1 MVDVKS
7 KEFYQMLW
15 GSSLW
20 EVLVQIANFRKGDTD
35 LSKGKHIF
43 ADEES
48 DEQEGAIVFY
58 DKLREFIKKWSDNYG
73 TETDGSKNN
82 FTETY
87 RIVFDETKE
96 IKERSSTKEPKN
108 SNQQFS
114 KLEMDESRQ
123 PYQAN
128 LKSQMDESRQPY
140 EPQQSIKND
149 ESRAPY
155 EIPLISG
162 VNESRPPNQP
172 QNLSKVN
179 RSMEQSNIAQSKL
192 AASIPILKM
201 EPPSPPES
209 IDLPLSKIQ
218 SGQFAPKIQSEFQ
231 QSPLSGNHK
240 PDPHA
245 YDSRY
250 NHQGAAG
257 LAGSSISRKSNDNG
271 SVTSQQRRS
280 SGQQPEKL
288 QQQPYLDDVEPLAA
302 QVESM
307 RVSRVPSPDRP
318 YRAQPVPKP
327 NNSAKGLALGTPGYM
342 ASFDKIDD
350 IRQPEKQALPR
361 FSIHS
366 SSSKMLPVA
375 SKDFLAREPLEQMIQ
390 GPGGPRISP
399 PPLRLRPVD
408 DDLDDPI
415 ESSRIAHQ
423 SAVEPPITIMKASPM
438 PRISK
443 SPENLSS
450 IKSESEIEDKGSISN
465 IVSNHDGVNYQPK
478 KSRTLV
484 PLKDD
489 EICKLLRDVS
499 FHII

>member
-1 MVDVKS
+1 
-7 KEFYQMLW
+7 MLW

-35 LSKGKHIF
+35 SSKGKHIF

-48 DEQEGAIVFY
+48 DEQEGAMVFY

-87 RIVFDETKE
+87 QIVFDETKE
-96 IKERSSTKEPKN
+96 IKE
-108 SNQQFS
+108 

-140 EPQQSIKND
+140 QPQQSIKND

-172 QNLSKVN
+172 QYLSKVN
-179 RSMEQSNIAQSKL
+179 RSREQSNIAQSKL
-192 AASIPILKM
+192 EVSIPILKM

-209 IDLPLSKIQ
+209 IDLPLNKIQ
-218 SGQFAPKIQSEFQ
+218 SGQFGPKIQSESQ

-257 LAGSSISRKSNDNG
+257 LAGSGISRKSNDNG
-271 SVTSQQRRS
+271 SVNSQQRRS

-318 YRAQPVPKP
+318 YRAQPLPKP

-350 IRQPEKQALPR
+350 IRQHENQASPR

-366 SSSKMLPVA
+366 SSLKILPIA
-375 SKDFLAREPLEQMIQ
+375 SKDFLAREPLEQIIQ
-390 GPGGPRISP
+390 GPGGPRLSP
-399 PPLRLRPVD
+399 PPLRLRPID
-408 DDLDDPI
+408 DDLDDFPI
-415 ESSRIAHQ
+415 ESSRIDHQ

-499 FHII
+499 FYII